1 MNRYAP
7 PSDAIGQAHCLAA
20 IGDVKEPPRERLI
33 FPAGEFHTT
42 KGTFLFDRQAADLVM
57 ADWAEW
63 TGGLP
68 QKGSADY
75 EHDQSKEELPGH
87 LKLDS
92 ASYDLELRQ
101 GALWAVNI
109 NWTAMAAQMIVNR
122 EKRFTSPWWLF
133 ERATKRICRYLN
145 FGLVSL
151 PATLGQPE
159 LVAASASASFFGY
172 VLGSETASVFADETG
187 SAVPHHEYPLDSSP
201 HWDGD
206 AARERLKKWADGD
219 WDKYALGFAY
229 VKGQGGVES
238 AYLLPHH
245 DVKDGHLVTVWGGV
259 KAAGNAIMGARSKV
273 SIPAAD
279 LPKVK
284 AHLAAHYHEFKRLA
298 PWETKKAGILEDEE
312 DALFAPECASLA
324 EAAALLEAAAKDP
337 TKIQTLIFDKAHF
350 TEAEAKAWAEKHD
363 FKSGDVDETEHSF
376 RLRQR
381 EPSEFQKGSFRT
393 ITLTDG
399 VKAVIGR
406 PKSETAA
413 MADYKDPKFEATRHA
428 YALRYMASTAM
439 ENMMA
444 AIHLHNEVPM
454 LADAMELP
462 KHTAAM
468 AEHVMHC
475 AAAMRHHMDGKAS
488 AEADDMEDD
497 GPEMDGAS
505 VAKLPADLKAKVESA
520 VAACKAAKLGGLLQK
535 ANQAALASVGA
546 KSFGK
551 SSIAALRG
559 LGTLA
564 ASVATV
570 TGEKSPEAAGAKLLA
585 LSRDL
590 PALQEQTAAA
600 KAEAAAAQK
609 NADAVKYDALLEKN
623 RNKVPKGSE
632 EEWVRAN
639 VHGSAALESY
649 LAAKK
654 PVSIATTHT
663 QPEAAGS
670 TGIAS
675 VIASLTDPAEREK
688 TINAVELTATELAG
702 WAQTGGGPERL
713 RAMQEQ
719 KAKTLGLIL

>member
-1 MNRYAP
+1 
-7 PSDAIGQAHCLAA
+7 LAA

-75 EHDQSKEELPGH
+75 EHDQSKEDLPGH

-101 GALWAVNI
+101 GALWVVNI

-133 ERATKRICRYLN
+133 ERATKRICRFIN

-159 LVAASASASFFGY
+159 LLPASASASTTID
-172 VLGSETASVFADETG
+172 LGSGFAGFTVTDDETG
-187 SAVPHHEYPLDSSP
+187 STVPHHEYPLDPSP
-201 HWDGD
+201 TWDGD

-259 KAAGNAIMGARSKV
+259 KAAGNAIMGARAKV
-273 SIPAAD
+273 SIPADD

-298 PWETKKAGILEDEE
+298 PWETKKAGILDDEE
-312 DALFAPECASLA
+312 DALHAPEV
-324 EAAALLEAAAKDP
+324 AAAQDP
-337 TKIQTLIFDKAHF
+337 TKIQTLIFAKSVF
-350 TEAEAKAWAEKHD
+350 TEAEAKAWAKKHD

-381 EPSEFQKGSFRT
+381 DPGEFQKGSFRT

-488 AEADDMEDD
+488 ADADDMDD
-497 GPEMDGAS
+497 EGPEMDGAS
-505 VAKLPADLKAKVESA
+505 VAKLPADLKSKVDAA

-546 KSFGK
+546 KAFTK
-551 SSIAALRG
+551 SAIASLRG
-559 LGTLA
+559 LGGLA

-600 KAEAAAAQK
+600 EAKAAAAQK
-609 NADAVKYDALLEKN
+609 SADAVKYDALLSQN

-639 VHGSAALESY
+639 VHGSAALETY

-654 PVSIATTHT
+654 PVAIATTHT

-675 VIASLTDPAEREK
+675 AIASLTDPKERDKVIE
-688 TINAVELTATELAG
+688 AVELTASELAG
-702 WAQTGGGPERL
+702 WAQTGGGMERL

-719 KAKTLGLIL
+719 KAKALGLIL

>member
-1 MNRYAP
+1 M
-7 PSDAIGQAHCLAA
+7 AA

-33 FPAGEFHTT
+33 FPAGEFRTT
-42 KGTFLFDRQAADLVM
+42 KGTFIFDRQAADQVM

-151 PATLGQPE
+151 PATLGQAE
-159 LVAASASASFFGY
+159 LVAASASETSKAAVSFYGY
-172 VLGSETASVFADETG
+172 AIESETASVVADETG
-187 SAVPHHEYPLDSSP
+187 SAVPHREYPLDPSP
-201 HWDGD
+201 TWDGD

-259 KAAGNAIMGARSKV
+259 KAAGNAIMGARAKV
-273 SIPAAD
+273 SIPADD

-298 PWETKKAGILEDEE
+298 PWETKKAGILDDEE
-312 DALFAPECASLA
+312 DALHAPEV
-324 EAAALLEAAAKDP
+324 AAVGEFAAKDP
-337 TKIQTLIFDKAHF
+337 TKIQTLIFAKSVF
-350 TEAEAKAWAEKHD
+350 TEAEAKAWAKKHD
-363 FKSGDVDETEHSF
+363 FKSGDVDETEDSF

-381 EPSEFQKGSFRT
+381 DPGEFQKGSFRT

-406 PKSETAA
+406 PKAETAA
-413 MADYKDPKFEATRHA
+413 MADYKDPKFDATRHA

-488 AEADDMEDD
+488 ADADDMDD
-497 GPEMDGAS
+497 EGPDMDGAS
-505 VAKLPADLKAKVESA
+505 VAKLPADLKAKVDAA

-546 KSFGK
+546 KVFTK
-551 SSIAALRG
+551 SALASLRG
-559 LGTLA
+559 LGGLA

-600 KAEAAAAQK
+600 EAKAAAAQK
-609 NADAVKYDALLEKN
+609 NADAVKYDALLSQN

-639 VHGSAALESY
+639 VHGSAALETY

-654 PVSIATTHT
+654 PVAIATTHT
-663 QPEAAGS
+663 QPETAGN
-670 TGIAS
+670 GGNIAS
-675 VIASLTDPAEREK
+675 AIASLTDPKERDKVIE
-688 TINAVELTATELAG
+688 AVELTASELAG
-702 WAQTGGGPERL
+702 WAQTGGGMERL

-719 KAKTLGLIL
+719 KAKALGLIL